1 VTSLSYKSFMQEV
14 EARLS
19 KMSKTEIKQLIIHW
33 ASKELPAHRHAF
45 INNLILPVQ
54 QVATEVDDKALMDE
68 IEAFGRRVESGDYC
82 DGWGWDDAIYEERDW
97 GDEGWVDEADNF
109 LVEARELLL
118 NGGYKQAKEAYSR
131 LFEILEKGEEP
142 GHLPGDRNSFD
153 MLEVDI
159 EEHLALYL
167 RAIYLD
173 SPPSE
178 RQANLF
184 ETINEYNYL
193 ARDIGL
199 EDIIN
204 ALDTDLPDF
213 DLFLN
218 GWVKFLEDQNKIKV
232 GRLLREAVVLQGG
245 VDAIAVLARK
255 NAELYPR
262 AYLDWINALGEEGGA
277 EAVIAVAREGLAT
290 IPKDY
295 VVRAE
300 VAEIISRYGEKLN
313 DNYLKLEGYKES
325 FYSDPSISYLLDLYG
340 IAIECDCLETIQNQ
354 AEQRLWELFKQ
365 DRGHVDYS
373 YHHADLS
380 SAYLSD
386 NILYRA
392 LVLGGRYIELF
403 ELCKGKGS
411 LGWSGGN
418 NPKPFFVTFTMYLLS
433 GNGTHLKVTEKQLN
447 NLMTGSFYGLDNEQA
462 TKYKKIIS
470 LTSRSIELT
479 EEQEEY
485 YLKWCTKEIG
495 KRVDGIVANQYRSS
509 YYKAADLLVAM
520 AETFTNRGEKQKGAN
535 FIEKYRSKYPK
546 HSAFKRELTQSMNE
560 SGLFA

>member
-1 VTSLSYKSFMQEV
+1 MVLLSYKYFMQEV

-19 KMSKTEIKQLIIHW
+19 KMSKTEIEQLIIHW
-33 ASKELPAHRHAF
+33 ASKELPANRHAF
-45 INNLILPVQ
+45 INNLILPIQ
-54 QVATEVDDKALMDE
+54 KVAAEVDCKALMDE
-68 IEAFGRRVESGDYC
+68 IEAFGRRVEGGDYC
-82 DGWGWDDAIYEERDW
+82 NGWGWDDAIYEERDW
-97 GDEGWVDEADNF
+97 GDEGWVDEVDNF
-109 LVEARELLL
+109 FVESRELLL

-131 LFEILEKGEEP
+131 LFKILEMGEEP
-142 GHLPGDRNSFD
+142 GHLPGDSNSFD

-173 SPPSE
+173 SPPPE
-178 RQANLF
+178 RQASLL
-184 ETINEYNYL
+184 ETINEYSYL
-193 ARDIGL
+193 ARNIGL

-204 ALDTDLPDF
+204 TLDTDLPDF

-218 GWVKFLEDQNKIKV
+218 GWVKFLEDQNNIKV

-245 VDAIAVLARK
+245 VDAIAVLARQ

-262 AYLDWINALGEEGGA
+262 AYLDWIKALGEEDGV
-277 EAVIAVAREGLAT
+277 EPVIAVAREGLAT

-295 VVRAE
+295 LVRAE
-300 VAEIISRYGEKLN
+300 VAEIISQYGEKL
-313 DNYLKLEGYKES
+313 DDDCLKLEGYEES
-325 FYSDPSISYLLDLYG
+325 FYSNPSMNYLLDLYG
-340 IAIECDCLETIQNQ
+340 TAIECDCLETIQNQ

-365 DRGHVDYS
+365 DRGCVTYNH
-373 YHHADLS
+373 HHAELNR
-380 SAYLSD
+380 AYLSD

-433 GNGTHLKVTEKQLN
+433 GNGMHLKVIEKQLN
-447 NLMTGSFYGLDNEQA
+447 NLMAGSFYGLDNEQA
-462 TKYKKIIS
+462 AKYKRIITVTRKS
-470 LTSRSIELT
+470 LELT
-479 EEQEEY
+479 KEQEEF

-495 KRVDGIVANQYRSS
+495 KRVDGIVTNQYRSS

-520 AETFTNRGEKQKGAN
+520 AETFTNRGEKKKGAD
-535 FIEKYRSKYPK
+535 FIAKYRSKYPK

-560 SGLFA
+560 SGIFA